1 MKTYR
6 YRLHCARVARQTRE
20 SLELAHSHANTM
32 ARHAGAALPDDPD
45 AAPPAEYFRRAQ
57 AAEAA
62 RLRIDAYQRADSVAR
77 DVAYWQEVAP

>member
-6 YRLHCARVARQTRE
+6 YRLHCQRVARQTRAT
-20 SLELAHSHANTM
+20 LDLAHSHANTM

-45 AAPPAEYFRRAQ
+45 APPPAEYYRRAQ

-62 RLRIDAYQRADSVAR
+62 RLRIDDRQRAESAAR
-77 DVAYWQEVAP
+77 NVAYWQQVTT